1 MDDLIANKVDILTIG
16 QYLRPTRN
24 HHPMSHTWD
33 GLTQHSLVKIVETT
47 TLILSEPEV
56 LGFLKYQVQAEQ
68 DGNVAGTGHS

>member
-1 MDDLIANKVDILTIG
+1 MRQGPECISEK
-16 QYLRPTRN
+16 RN
-24 HHPMSHTWD
+24 RHPMSHTWD
-33 GLTQHSLVKIVETT
+33 GLTKHSLVKIVETT